1 MTLISA
7 GGRADAATAIDR
19 PADPRFRF
27 YTVVAGGGSVL
38 LDEDTAAL
46 DQVRPGTAVTVADQ
60 TGAPGGSWSP
70 GSPTWARPGGSSAAR
85 C

>member
-1 MTLISA
+1 MAAAEGRLQGPATLIGA

-38 LDEDTAAL
+38 LDQDTAAL
-46 DQVRPGTAVTVADQ
+46 DHVPAGHGRHR
-60 TGAPGGSWSP
+60 GGS
-70 GSPTWARPGGSSAAR
+70 
-85 C
+85 